1 MGLIRQ
7 LEHQTLRIVRQGRG
21 MVQNIGGMT
30 IWTKSCP
37 YLYIR
42 HTNARRIILIDYR
55 HDLPFSIKDDEHDH
69 RASKQGHIQ
78 AIYPKPKPFFLKPLG
93 STELLPLHQTRSGCR
108 DLCMKTHPKLCA
120 L

>member
-7 LEHQTLRIVRQGRG
+7 LEHQTLRIVRQGRDG
-21 MVQNIGGMT
+21 SEYRWND
-30 IWTKSCP
+30 
-37 YLYIR
+37 YLDKILSILISR
-42 HTNARRIILIDYR
+42 HTNARRIILINSR
-55 HDLPFSIKDDEHDH
+55 HDLPFSMKDNEHDH

-93 STELLPLHQTRSGCR
+93 STELWPLHQTRSGCR